1 MGQVELRDGAILK
14 VTAVRGSTTEISVI
28 TGTQEPFDK
37 TFKSDIIVSGSIIQN
52 AGANDYPAFE
62 VIQGTSNDNQTIL
75 NNTITKIT
83 FGTENYDLGSNFNL
97 GATNRFTA
105 PQRGIYQFYGKVL
118 YNSSTVLA
126 ANDSFALYFYKN
138 GSITSAGKVINPGET
153 TRTGFKFQTIYL
165 TINLA
170 KGDYIELFA
179 SQVSGAT
186 LYTYSTGVG
195 SEWTSLQGA
204 LIAATGD

>member
-62 VIQGTSNDNQTIL
+62 VIQGTSNDNQTIP

-83 FGTENYDLGSNFNL
+83 FGTENYDLGSNFDL
-97 GATNRFTA
+97 YTFNRFTA
-105 PQRGIYQFYGKVL
+105 L
-118 YNSSTVLA
+118 
-126 ANDSFALYFYKN
+126 
-138 GSITSAGKVINPGET
+138 
-153 TRTGFKFQTIYL
+153 QTIHL
-165 TINLA
+165 R
-170 KGDYIELFA
+170 YIFIKMV
-179 SQVSGAT
+179 Q
-186 LYTYSTGVG
+186 
-195 SEWTSLQGA
+195 
-204 LIAATGD
+204 